1 MPKVIKEIII
11 VLLAI
16 LISMLALAVVL
27 YDYLPSK
34 IQTKETITYSAT
46 DSVKE
51 LLQDS
56 VATDNSNII
65 LTYEVTGSDLN
76 TFEKQK
82 EYVPGKQ
89 NPFAVYTEPV
99 EETDEDENTTGQT
112 TDGNNTTSTK
122 NTTSTTNT
130 TNSTKSYFKNTSTK

>member
-1 MPKVIKEIII
+1 MPKIIKEIII

-16 LISMLALAVVL
+16 LLSMLALAVVL

-34 IQTKETITYSAT
+34 IQTKETITYSQA

-51 LLQDS
+51 LLQDT
-56 VATDNSNII
+56 VATDDSNII

-89 NPFAVYTEPV
+89 NPFAVYAEKV
-99 EETDEDENTTGQT
+99 EETAEGENPDDGNSSDGTKKTTKIEEDKSNTENT
-112 TDGNNTTSTK
+112 
-122 NTTSTTNT
+122 
-130 TNSTKSYFKNTSTK
+130 TKSYFKNTSTK